1 MDKVE
6 VWPVFY
12 LILSVVKFYLIS
24 LSGDSN

>member
-6 VWPVFY
+6 VRPVFC